1 MVGGHQEKARYFGE
15 RANCHAGHVKEGGEL
30 GCCLEVYICAFTGP
44 LLHKWNSSSDGPKY
58 RFPKMP

>member
-15 RANCHAGHVKEGGEL
+15 WANCHAGHVKEGGEL

-44 LLHKWNSSSDGPKY
+44 LLHKWKLIGWAQVPISENV
-58 RFPKMP
+58 